1 MEVGGSC
8 AAQDLLIHLF
18 EICFKRRSVLH
29 KDVTTDLKYN
39 LPSNPETA
47 SKQRTLERAVPPH
60 PHRTILQTHQFFTI
74 NAAAQCY
81 IHRIYM
87 ILRNFTAVASSL
99 KSMIINVYVK
109 LRNSAAPTYC
119 PVVVIVVE
127 VIVWVSGRQYLSSS
141 AQKPS
146 ENHQNPTIDPTI
158 AGLFGETQSF
168 IKCQHFFGDSR
179 SLRSK

>member
-1 MEVGGSC
+1 M
-8 AAQDLLIHLF
+8 Q
-18 EICFKRRSVLH
+18 LH
-29 KDVTTDLKYN
+29 DVTFI
-39 LPSNPETA
+39 EF
-47 SKQRTLERAVPPH
+47 
-60 PHRTILQTHQFFTI
+60 I
-74 NAAAQCY
+74 Y
-81 IHRIYM
+81 IYIYV

-146 ENHQNPTIDPTI
+146 VNHQNPTIDPTI
-158 AGLFGETQSF
+158 AGLFGETQGF
-168 IKCQHFFGDSR
+168 IKCLTFLWRFSELSFKITPSFTWNLQRREPAMVGVLRCSKNVTTAEELVTDCPCLNFGGNVLHSFDNHPG
-179 SLRSK
+179 LNH